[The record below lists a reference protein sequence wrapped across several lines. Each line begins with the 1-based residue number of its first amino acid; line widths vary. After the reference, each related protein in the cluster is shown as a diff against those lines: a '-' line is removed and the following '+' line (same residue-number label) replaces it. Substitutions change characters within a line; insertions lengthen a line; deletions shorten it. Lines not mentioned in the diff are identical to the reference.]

1 MLLLSGIPAAKAQ
14 VSPVGTNRGQGQ
26 IGIGGRVVNEVV
38 LAVSGSGSTV
48 LSGASLAQGPGRASG
63 TIDFGSFSTLLQ
75 PGPTNGQGFR
85 VALPSAGVVVTAT
98 LSATIFYHGSPSATI
113 TVSRQNLASSL
124 PDLPLSGLRIA
135 SPAIGTWTSGQ
146 QGTQVPNAGLP
157 GFNPCQA
164 AGDITCIH
172 GKPYR
177 HSLALF
183 LPDTRPA
190 GPFST
195 TILYSGTVP

>member
-1 MLLLSGIPAAKAQ
+1 MLSLLAIPSAQ
-14 VSPVGTNRGQGQ
+14 AQEAPGGTHRGPGP
-26 IGIGGRVVNEVV
+26 IGIGGRLVNQVMLV
-38 LAVSGSGSTV
+38 VSGSGSTA
-48 LSGASLAQGPGRASG
+48 LSGTSMAHGPGRQVG
-63 TIDFGSFSTLLQ
+63 TVDFGSFSTVLQ

-85 VALPSAGVVVTAT
+85 VSLPAAGVVVSAT
-98 LSATIFYHGSPSATI
+98 LSATIFYHGSPTATI
-113 TVSRQNLASSL
+113 TVSRQIPAGPL

-135 SPAIGTWTSGQ
+135 SPARGAWSSGL
-146 QGTQVPNAGLP
+146 QGTQVPDAGLP

-164 AGDITCIH
+164 AGDLTCFS

-190 GPFST
+190 GPFHT